1 MKPAG
6 QMTITLTDELEQFVR
21 SEVSEGAFA
30 SNSEYIRELV
40 RERYRKKVERDEKLK
55 ALDAALTRGMNE
67 ADAGRVMPL
76 KDAFRHIR
84 DTLGLQPDES
94 SAL

>member
-21 SEVSEGAFA
+21 SEVNEGAFA

-40 RERYRKKVERDEKLK
+40 RERYRKKMARDEKLK
-55 ALDAALTRGMNE
+55 ALDAALARGIAD
-67 ADAGRVMPL
+67 ADAGRGLPL
-76 KDAFRHIR
+76 KEAFQHIR
-84 DTLGLQPDES
+84 ATLGLPSD
-94 SAL
+94 